1 MSPDDLITIRPCI
14 ATSWEY
20 LPDGKTVRFKLRDDV
35 KFVSGNPLTAEDVRF
50 SFTRLLNMKYQASQ
64 YLAHVD
70 HVAVVDA
77 HTVDFVLKDPS
88 QPLLTIIAA
97 PEFGISE
104 KAAVIAHGGMD
115 GPDTADKDTATPWL
129 DQNSV
134 GSGAFRLTGWQ
145 RNQQIS
151 LVANPGLL
159 GRQARLRPVADP
171 PYERECGAAS
181 GAEAWRCRCRVQPDP
196 RAGGDAEGRPRYFH
210 RPLHQP

>member
-1 MSPDDLITIRPCI
+1 M
-14 ATSWEY
+14 
-20 LPDGKTVRFKLRDDV
+20 
-35 KFVSGNPLTAEDVRF
+35 RF

-115 GPDTADKDTATPWL
+115 GPHTASKDTRRRGWIRTRSDP
-129 DQNSV
+129 
-134 GSGAFRLTGWQ
+134 GRSG
-145 RNQQIS
+145 
-151 LVANPGLL
+151 
-159 GRQARLRPVADP
+159 
-171 PYERECGAAS
+171 
-181 GAEAWRCRCRVQPDP
+181 
-196 RAGGDAEGRPRYFH
+196 
-210 RPLHQP
+210 